1 MADDLGFSGVLDQIL
16 ENLNQVIPCTSAC
29 IFLFRSEGMRAVAAR
44 GQPDTQL
51 ILEAEYP
58 ADDRL
63 SRQINESRLPV
74 ILNDARRESDFQG
87 WGSTDYVRGWMG
99 VPLII
104 RKDVIGYL
112 SLDSNTINAFSD
124 KEAKVAQAFANQA
137 AITIENRRLFAET
150 ERLLNKTRKQA
161 DELGQIMDIVPDG
174 IILLG
179 ENQRII
185 ITNRSAKSYL
195 SHFTDASVGDRL
207 DSIGDLMISSLLRHQ
222 PARPS
227 WRELTTSDQQ
237 SIFEVSARTLVGKG
251 DEADCLIIL
260 RNVTEQRKEED
271 YLKAQERLATV
282 GQLAAGI
289 AHDFNNIMAVITL
302 YTQLTMRT
310 PELPAKDKQRL
321 ATVQQQ
327 AQRASDLIRQILDF
341 SRQSV
346 LDRKPI
352 DLLPF
357 LRDLVSSLQYAFPDD
372 IDVRLNYEEG
382 EYLVI
387 ADPNRIERALS
398 NLAYNAREAMPDG
411 GTLSLRLTSLLLSSK
426 MSFPLPDISAGLWYV
441 IEMTD
446 SGMGFP
452 REDLSH
458 LFEPFFKTRPLGKR
472 TGLGLAQVY
481 GIIKQHDGFID
492 VESRVGI
499 GTTFTIYIPAYETP
513 VRLAPL
519 PDFADLAQGHG
530 ETILIVEDEAS
541 TREGLADIS
550 RSLNYN
556 VLTAANGLE
565 ALDKYEANND
575 EIDLIISDMIMP
587 KMSGSELY
595 DELKGRDSSIKMI
608 ILTGY
613 PLEQGG
619 QELLSQGIVDFIQK
633 PVHVEDLAQAIYEAL
648 EKQV

>member
-16 ENLNQVIPCTSAC
+16 ENLNQVIPYTSAC
-29 IFLFRSEGMRAVAAR
+29 IFLFHSEGMRAVAAR
-44 GQPDTQL
+44 GQPDTQQ
-51 ILEAEYP
+51 ILKAKYP
-58 ADDRL
+58 GDDKL
-63 SRQINESRLPV
+63 SLQINKSRQPV
-74 ILNDARRESDFQG
+74 LLNDAQRESDFQG

-104 RKDVIGYL
+104 RQDVIGYL
-112 SLDSNTINAFSD
+112 SLDSDKVNAFSD

-150 ERLLNKTRKQA
+150 ERLLSKTRKQA

-179 ENQRII
+179 EDQRIL

-207 DSIGDLMISSLLRHQ
+207 DSIGDLTISSLLRHQ
-222 PARPS
+222 PSLPS
-227 WRELTTSDQQ
+227 WRELTTNDQE

-310 PELPAKDKQRL
+310 PELPDKDKQRL

-346 LDRKPI
+346 LDRKPT
-352 DLLPF
+352 DLLHF
-357 LRDLVSSLQYAFPDD
+357 LRDFVSSLQNAFPDD
-372 IDVRLNYEEG
+372 IDIRFNYDEG

-411 GTLSLRLTSLLLSSK
+411 GTLSLRLSTLSLSSK
-426 MSFPLPDISAGLWYV
+426 MSFPLPDMSAGLWYV

-458 LFEPFFKTRPLGKR
+458 LFEPFFETRPLGKR

-492 VESRVGI
+492 VESRVGV

-530 ETILIVEDEAS
+530 ETLLIVEDEAS

-556 VLTAANGLE
+556 VLTAANGME
-565 ALDKYEANND
+565 ALDEYDTNKD
-575 EIDLIISDMIMP
+575 VIDLIISDMIMP

-595 DELKGRDSSIKMI
+595 DELKARDSSIKMI
-608 ILTGY
+608 VLTGY
-613 PLEQGG
+613 PLDRGG

-648 EKQV
+648 KK